1 MVCIK
6 EDFYTLSHC
15 TLLELIVSYWTEIS
29 RNDRKWKFF
38 WRKTDF
44 KNQLVDVL
52 KEKWTSDLPN
62 FDFMIQ
68 KFNDQCNDFKPTI
81 FFDNELY
88 LERLVRL
95 AKELKIK
102 NIKRQKWHK
111 NIYAKVK
118 PLRWLLIFFYFL

>member
-1 MVCIK
+1 M
-6 EDFYTLSHC
+6 
-15 TLLELIVSYWTEIS
+15 
-29 RNDRKWKFF
+29 
-38 WRKTDF
+38 
-44 KNQLVDVL
+44 

-102 NIKRQKWHK
+102 NIKRQNRHK
-111 NIYAKVK
+111 NIYANVK
-118 PLRWLLIFFYFL
+118 LLCYANVNRDF